1 MYQKHGLR
9 GQRISLLQYV
19 LVCDYSPLHLFHV
32 EFLCARREKAMLAI
46 KLNLLT
52 KSKCSMK
59 DWINQVNN

>member
-1 MYQKHGLR
+1 
-9 GQRISLLQYV
+9 LQYV